1 MSNPQ
6 RFIGRKAA
14 TCRKCGGSAH
24 YVNRMGGIVCLDC
37 SPPKSP
43 ADDTFRLTIEGGVW
57 IDPANRFDMID
68 AEPAFG
74 IQSQPVAAG
83 HPAATSP
90 RTAGQLA
97 QPNGQQQLAAEL
109 TDRGANEFKTH
120 WLSRG
125 PGGEFSEAELS
136 LFGSPLVWDQPGEC
150 VTLVG
155 LKIRRVGPRLTPE
168 RDAGGGAKVSDSA
181 DRARSRIVEKQNSA
195 IGSAGELPFCST

>member
-6 RFIGRKAA
+6 RFIGRKSSP
-14 TCRKCGGSAH
+14 CRKCSGSSH
-24 YVNRMGGIVCLDC
+24 YVNRMGGIICLEC
-37 SPPKSP
+37 SPPKSL

-57 IDPANRFDMID
+57 IDPANRFDMIET
-68 AEPAFG
+68 EPAYG
-74 IQSQPVAAG
+74 SLSQPVAAG
-83 HPAATSP
+83 YPAATSP
-90 RTAGQLA
+90 RSVGQPA
-97 QPNGQQQLAAEL
+97 HPNGQQQLAAEL
-109 TDRGANEFKTH
+109 TGRNVNEFKTH

-155 LKIRRVGPRLTPE
+155 LKIRRVGPGLTPACN
-168 RDAGGGAKVSDSA
+168 AGGGAKVS
-181 DRARSRIVEKQNSA
+181 RFVGTQNSA